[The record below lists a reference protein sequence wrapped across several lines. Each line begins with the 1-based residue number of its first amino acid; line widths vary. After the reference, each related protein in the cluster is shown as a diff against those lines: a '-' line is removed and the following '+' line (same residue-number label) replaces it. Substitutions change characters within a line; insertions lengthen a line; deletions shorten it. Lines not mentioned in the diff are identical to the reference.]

1 MEAAAAPG
9 MSPHQVS
16 SQSVSQSQWEPVSGI
31 TTTGEHT
38 MTHTR
43 DNRSKEKEAGAKDDD
58 DHQEK
63 ISYAKVVIL
72 GASGVGKTSI
82 IKVFSKTQYSQR

>member
-1 MEAAAAPG
+1 
-9 MSPHQVS
+9 
-16 SQSVSQSQWEPVSGI
+16 
-31 TTTGEHT
+31 

>member
-1 MEAAAAPG
+1 
-9 MSPHQVS
+9 
-16 SQSVSQSQWEPVSGI
+16 
-31 TTTGEHT
+31 
-38 MTHTR
+38 MTHTT
-43 DNRSKEKEAGAKDDD
+43 DSRSKEKEAGGVKDDD

-82 IKVFSKTQYSQR
+82 IKVLATQNILCTDYKL

>member
-1 MEAAAAPG
+1 
-9 MSPHQVS
+9 
-16 SQSVSQSQWEPVSGI
+16 
-31 TTTGEHT
+31 

-43 DNRSKEKEAGAKDDD
+43 DILSKEKESGVKED

-72 GASGVGKTSI
+72 GASGVGKSSI
-82 IKVFSKTQYSQR
+82 IKV

>member
-1 MEAAAAPG
+1 
-9 MSPHQVS
+9 
-16 SQSVSQSQWEPVSGI
+16 
-31 TTTGEHT
+31 

-82 IKVFSKTQYSQR
+82 IKVFSKTEYSQRLLSVQLCLIPSLLVQLTKTF